1 MQTNE
6 IKADIQQRIAII
18 DQSFSTFWG
27 IFHHD
32 EYVVQDIS
40 ALNEELKKAKR
51 LFLYFDTPSI
61 LLAAVLVI
69 FTMLKF
75 LKLIEFW
82 NMNEAGI
89 LILFTVVFL
98 VNRYRNY
105 RIKVNLENKIYLLEL
120 MKKIGTIQ

>member
-18 DQSFSTFWG
+18 DQSFTTFWG
-27 IFHHD
+27 RFHYD

-69 FTMLKF
+69 FTMVKF
-75 LKLIEFW
+75 LKLIEFG

-120 MKKIGTIQ
+120 MKKIDAI

>member
-27 IFHHD
+27 RFHHD

-40 ALNEELKKAKR
+40 ALNEELKKVKR

-120 MKKIGTIQ
+120 MKKIDAI